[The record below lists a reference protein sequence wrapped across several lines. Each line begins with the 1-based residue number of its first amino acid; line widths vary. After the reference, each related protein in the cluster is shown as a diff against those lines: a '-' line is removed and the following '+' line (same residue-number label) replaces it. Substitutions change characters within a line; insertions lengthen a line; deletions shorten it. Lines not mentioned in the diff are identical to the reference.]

1 MGDNTRRAPLTRV
14 RPPRASAALEQSKR
28 IERSGLNGLFCP
40 CIGVCILLDPLIRSG
55 QRKTVQLPSP
65 YLPSGAPL
73 LADADLRR
81 LAQFIARE
89 LQALQGAQPPL
100 LSAAEVARRYRLSRG
115 WVYKH
120 ANELGGQRMGTG
132 PKARLRFRVA
142 EVERRLSELQAG
154 QTASGRPITRSG
166 REYADLLPIG
176 PRRAR
181 FARTPQKDS

>member
-1 MGDNTRRAPLTRV
+1 
-14 RPPRASAALEQSKR
+14 
-28 IERSGLNGLFCP
+28 
-40 CIGVCILLDPLIRSG
+40 
-55 QRKTVQLPSP
+55 VQLPSP

-89 LQALQGAQPPL
+89 LEALQGAQPPL

-132 PKARLRFRVA
+132 PKARLRFRVT
-142 EVERRLSELQAG
+142 EVERRLSELQAR
-154 QTASGRPITRSG
+154 QTASGHRITRSG

-176 PRRAR
+176 PRRAP